1 MPLPSRKVTG
11 GFAAA
16 VIAVAMA
23 FTQPW
28 EGTEP
33 VAYSDVVG
41 VTTACTGH
49 TGPEVVLGKRY
60 DAYQCDKWFKQDIA
74 KASGYVFQCIKVPL
88 TVNQAAA
95 LTSATFNIGP
105 DVVCASTL

>member
-1 MPLPSRKVTG
+1 M
-11 GFAAA
+11 
-16 VIAVAMA
+16 
-23 FTQPW
+23 
-28 EGTEP
+28 
-33 VAYSDVVG
+33 AYSDVVG

-49 TGPEVVLGKRY
+49 TGPDVVLGKHY

-74 KASGYVFQCIKVPL
+74 RASAYVFQCITAPL